1 MEQISFDLSPP
12 RQQFTVSELNAR
24 VRSLLT
30 GTFSN
35 IWVQGEISGCK
46 TFSSGHCY
54 FTMKDAQSQVRCV
67 AFRGD
72 LRFFRL
78 KPADGMAVLARGRLD
93 VFEQRGE
100 YQLIV
105 EAMEPYGRADLY
117 LSFEQLKNRL
127 AAEGLFESDRKR
139 PLPRYPRRIGIV
151 TSPTGAVIRDMVS
164 ILRRRWPG
172 VHIRL
177 FPAQVQGAGSVEAVV
192 SGIRYFTRHPWAEVL
207 IVGRGGGSLEDLWT
221 FNEEAVARAIAGSQV
236 PVISAVGHETDFTIA
251 DFVADLRAPTPSAA
265 AELVVQRKDEL
276 LQRVESLVQH
286 MRRAAHL
293 KISRRAQRIDEL
305 DRCLRGPLI
314 AGVNSRRRKLAS
326 FVQRL
331 QRQDPT
337 VRLGDARRRLIE
349 AATQLAPLVNQAVEG
364 GRRRLESSDPRLEHA
379 VTLRI
384 ERLRRRLEPLASALH
399 QLSPERVLDRGYSIV
414 QTAEGKVV
422 RDAARTEIGDR
433 LAVRL
438 SRGKL
443 EVAVVTKTE

>member
-24 VRSLLT
+24 VRSVLA
-30 GTFSN
+30 GTFTN

-54 FTMKDAQSQVRCV
+54 FTMKDAQAQIRCV

-72 LRFFRL
+72 LRFFRV
-78 KPADGMAVLARGRLD
+78 KPTDGLAVLARGRLD

-105 EAMEPYGRADLY
+105 EAMEPFGRGDLH
-117 LSFEQLKNRL
+117 LAFEQLKNRL
-127 AAEGLFESDRKR
+127 AAEGLFESERKR
-139 PLPRYPRRIGIV
+139 PLPKYPRRIGIV

-172 VHIRL
+172 AHIRL

-192 SGIRYFTRHPWAEVL
+192 SGIRYFTRSPWAEVL

-221 FNEEAVARAIAGSQV
+221 FNEEVVARAIVASQV

-265 AELVVQRKDEL
+265 AELVVQRKDDL
-276 LQRVESLVQH
+276 LKRIEALVQY

-293 KISRRAQRIDEL
+293 KVSRRAQRVDEL

-326 FVQRL
+326 LVQRL

-337 VRLGDARRRLIE
+337 VRLGDARRRL
-349 AATQLAPLVNQAVEG
+349 AQASTQLTPLASQAVD
-364 GRRRLESSDPRLEHA
+364 GRLRRLERLDQRLEHA
-379 VTLRI
+379 VSLRL
-384 ERLRRRLEPLASALH
+384 ERLRRRLEPLGSALH

-414 QTAEGKVV
+414 QTADGKVV
-422 RDAARTEIGDR
+422 KDAAVTQVGDR
-433 LAVRL
+433 LGVRL
-438 SRGKL
+438 SKGRL
-443 EVAVVTKTE
+443 DVSVLDSTS